1 MVENIPA
8 IKINCLVDHFMWVV
22 IVNQMVENSNSR
34 LDALFASLSDQT
46 RRSILLM
53 LLESDLTVKEIAAP
67 FEMSLA
73 AVSKHIQILV
83 KAGLLTQ
90 HKSGREKWCRL
101 DPNALKPAAFWLE
114 SYGQFLDEGFELL
127 EQLIELQ
134 GIGPDSHA
142 DT

>member
-1 MVENIPA
+1 M
-8 IKINCLVDHFMWVV
+8 L
-22 IVNQMVENSNSR
+22 IVNQMVDDSNYR
-34 LDALFASLSDQT
+34 LDALFASLSDRT
-46 RRSILLM
+46 RRAILLM
-53 LLESDLTVKEIAAP
+53 LLEGDLPVKEIAAP

-73 AVSKHIQILV
+73 AVSKHIQILA

-114 SYGQFLDEGFELL
+114 SYGQFIDDGFEML

-134 GIGPDSHA
+134 GLGTEIPNG
-142 DT
+142 T

>member
-1 MVENIPA
+1 
-8 IKINCLVDHFMWVV
+8 
-22 IVNQMVENSNSR
+22 
-34 LDALFASLSDQT
+34 
-46 RRSILLM
+46 M
-53 LLESDLTVKEIAAP
+53 LLEGDLTVKEIAAP

-73 AVSKHIQILV
+73 AVSKHIQVLA

-114 SYGQFLDEGFELL
+114 SYGQFPDDSFDLL
-127 EQLIELQ
+127 EQLIEQQ
-134 GIGPDSHA
+134 GISTDAPA

>member
-1 MVENIPA
+1 M
-8 IKINCLVDHFMWVV
+8 F

-34 LDALFASLSDQT
+34 LDLLFASLSDQT
-46 RRSILLM
+46 RRAILLM
-53 LLESDLTVKEIAAP
+53 LLEGDLTVKDIAAP

-73 AVSKHIQILV
+73 AVSKHIQVLA

-114 SYGQFLDEGFELL
+114 SYGQFLDDSFDLL
-127 EQLIELQ
+127 EQLIEQQ
-134 GIGPDSHA
+134 GISTDAPA

>member
-1 MVENIPA
+1 
-8 IKINCLVDHFMWVV
+8 
-22 IVNQMVENSNSR
+22 MVENSNSR

>member
-1 MVENIPA
+1 
-8 IKINCLVDHFMWVV
+8 
-22 IVNQMVENSNSR
+22 MVENSNLR
-34 LDALFASLSDQT
+34 LDALFGALSDQT
-46 RRSILLM
+46 RRTILLM
-53 LLESDLTVKEIAAP
+53 LLEGDLTVKDIAAP

-73 AVSKHIQILV
+73 AVSKHIQILA

-114 SYGQFLDEGFELL
+114 SYGQFLDDSFDLL

-134 GIGPDSHA
+134 GIDTHA
-142 DT
+142 PVDD

>member
-1 MVENIPA
+1 M
-8 IKINCLVDHFMWVV
+8 VDHFSCVL
-22 IVNQMVENSNSR
+22 IVNRMVEDSNYR

-46 RRSILLM
+46 RRAILLM
-53 LLESDLTVKEIAAP
+53 LLEGDLPVKEIAAP

-73 AVSKHIQILV
+73 AVSKHIQILA

-114 SYGQFLDEGFELL
+114 SYGQFMDDSFDLL

-134 GIGPDSHA
+134 GIGTEIA
-142 DT
+142 GGT

>member
-1 MVENIPA
+1 M
-8 IKINCLVDHFMWVV
+8 L
-22 IVNQMVENSNSR
+22 IVNQMVEDSNYR
-34 LDALFASLSDQT
+34 LDALFATLSDQT
-46 RRSILLM
+46 RRAILLM
-53 LLESDLTVKEIAAP
+53 LLEGDLTVKEIAAP

-73 AVSKHIQILV
+73 AVSKHIQILA

-101 DPNALKPAAFWLE
+101 DPNALKPAVFWLE
-114 SYGQFLDEGFELL
+114 SYGQFLDDSFDLL

-134 GIGPDSHA
+134 GIGTEVPA